1 MLVCFCKAPEKQ
13 HSLLASGACD
23 YTHANVYHSRWH
35 FLILKLKPSTYRE
48 HVMYWG
54 NVIIIHSTRS
64 MFMLAFFFFFTVVY
78 GHGLVLSRTVILF
91 SGLAKLLTSDN
102 MILLARRKKNKKP
115 NTILKIQT
123 NYFCVSYSKSSCFS
137 VIIYYH
143 LILFVEVEAYLQK
156 LKLKLLFPHVLQ
168 NPEKSA
174 QKCS

>member
-1 MLVCFCKAPEKQ
+1 MAFFNLETETQYLQRTC
-13 HSLLASGACD
+13 
-23 YTHANVYHSRWH
+23 NVLGQCNNYS
-35 FLILKLKPSTYRE
+35 FNTK
-48 HVMYWG
+48 HVHVG
-54 NVIIIHSTRS
+54 
-64 MFMLAFFFFFTVVY
+64 FFFFFFTVVY

-115 NTILKIQT
+115 NTILKIQI

>member
-64 MFMLAFFFFFTVVY
+64 MFMLAFFFFFYSCIRAWTC
-78 GHGLVLSRTVILF
+78 I
-91 SGLAKLLTSDN
+91 
-102 MILLARRKKNKKP
+102 
-115 NTILKIQT
+115 IQDS
-123 NYFCVSYSKSSCFS
+123 NFIQRAGKAVN
-137 VIIYYH
+137 IR
-143 LILFVEVEAYLQK
+143 
-156 LKLKLLFPHVLQ
+156 
-168 NPEKSA
+168 
-174 QKCS
+174 

>member
-64 MFMLAFFFFFTVVY
+64 MFMLAFFFFTVVY

-102 MILLARRKKNKKP
+102 MILLARRKKK
-115 NTILKIQT
+115 
-123 NYFCVSYSKSSCFS
+123 
-137 VIIYYH
+137 
-143 LILFVEVEAYLQK
+143 
-156 LKLKLLFPHVLQ
+156 
-168 NPEKSA
+168 
-174 QKCS
+174 